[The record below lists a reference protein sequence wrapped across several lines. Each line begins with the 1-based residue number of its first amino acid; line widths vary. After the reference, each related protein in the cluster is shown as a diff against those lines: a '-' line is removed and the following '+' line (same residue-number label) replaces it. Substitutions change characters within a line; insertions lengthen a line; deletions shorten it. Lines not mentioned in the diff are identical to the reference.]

1 MRKAFPLLVRVLLP
15 LASMTLPLPT
25 TASPQAPVRAQV
37 ADRVPSATPVTAADT
52 PIVDA
57 GMVTVRGQFTGPG
70 LWKVSKGGNALWVF
84 ATVAPVP
91 RGLEWYSHQAETLLG
106 RAQEVIWP
114 PGVSA
119 SVGVGGMFRMAFA
132 MPTMLRSR
140 NLPDGK
146 TLRDVL
152 PADLYAR
159 WMSLSQQYRFDEGDV
174 ERMRPVFA
182 ASYLYAAAL
191 KRAGLDGKSGV
202 ADRVGDLAKRH
213 RIKVT
218 TTMVARQIKD
228 PKGLARSFAGEQI
241 DDVPCFRSMLSLLE
255 SDVALAAQRANAWA
269 SGDVDTLL
277 RLAKR
282 PPVGNCME
290 VTLDTEAAR
299 RLGMDAAI
307 RQSRR
312 DWVAAAERALATQ
325 HTTFAVLPVGEVVD
339 EDGLLAQLRGKGY
352 AVEPPSSGMPAG
364 AEAASASPDSAA
376 AR

>member
-1 MRKAFPLLVRVLLP
+1 MHKAFPLLMRVLLP
-15 LASMTLPLPT
+15 LAIVALPLRAVAGPH
-25 TASPQAPVRAQV
+25 APDATQT
-37 ADRVPSATPVTAADT
+37 ADRVRTAGPVTAADT

-70 LWKVSKGGNALWVF
+70 LWKVSKGSNALWVF

-91 RGLEWYSHQAETLLG
+91 RGLEWYSHQAETVLG

-119 SVGVGGMFRMAFA
+119 SLGVGGMFRMAFA
-132 MPTMLRSR
+132 MPTMMRSR

-159 WMSLSQQYRFDEGDV
+159 WMALSQQYRFDEGDV

-191 KRAGLDGKSGV
+191 RRAGLDGKSGV

-241 DDVPCFRSMLSLLE
+241 DDVPCFRGMLSLLE
-255 SDVALAAQRANAWA
+255 SDVGLGGQGAMAWGW
-269 SGDVDTLL
+269 GDVDTLL

-282 PPVGNCME
+282 PPVNSCMD

-325 HTTFAVLPVGEVVD
+325 HTTFAVLPLGEVVD

-352 AVEPPSSGMPAG
+352 AVEPPPSSTPPDG
-364 AEAASASPDSAA
+364 ETASSPDPVA